1 MKAAEDFL
9 EVVLCAHV
17 IAAAEQVMK
26 AEDLPIDC
34 NMVADA
40 IINKYV
46 KVSIPSDEVV
56 DKSIQDSVYAY
67 ATDYLTMAL
76 LWHGFHDAIKMGD
89 GNRIMSYWKFLTA
102 IFKETGHSNYAKE
115 GFLMLSQSV
124 LLSPRKATEMKW
136 SRTVNTH
143 GRVGNNIPVDLHME
157 HLNRRLKGMMR
168 GLGSNITP
176 QCVERASK
184 ALGIVEEVCTNFEK
198 SSNINPTKDYHSVP
212 SFERDLQR
220 LKEQLVAEEVFI
232 IKEGR
237 HHQRFRK
244 HEQFLSSINWKK
256 MNDWV
261 KQQILNYDTY

>member
-124 LLSPRKATEMKW
+124 LLSPRKDTEMKW

-143 GRVGNNIPVDLHME
+143 GRVLS
-157 HLNRRLKGMMR
+157 
-168 GLGSNITP
+168 LGYCRP
-176 QCVERASK
+176 LLA
-184 ALGIVEEVCTNFEK
+184 G
-198 SSNINPTKDYHSVP
+198 
-212 SFERDLQR
+212 
-220 LKEQLVAEEVFI
+220 
-232 IKEGR
+232 
-237 HHQRFRK
+237 
-244 HEQFLSSINWKK
+244 LSSLYIECVVPN
-256 MNDWV
+256 
-261 KQQILNYDTY
+261 IG